1 MLLLLKE
8 KVKQFCCMYK
18 RYLYETKSDLGKAS
32 YDSFIDLQDK
42 LHQNLARRRT
52 LASIGTHDL
61 DTVKGPF
68 RYVAREPSNIS
79 FLALKQEKEMT
90 APQLMEV
97 YEKDNFMKQ
106 FVPIIKDSDKY
117 PLIVDSN
124 NIICSLPPIIN

>member
-1 MLLLLKE
+1 M
-8 KVKQFCCMYK
+8 
-18 RYLYETKSDLGKAS
+18 
-32 YDSFIDLQDK
+32 
-42 LHQNLARRRT
+42 
-52 LASIGTHDL
+52 
-61 DTVKGPF
+61 
-68 RYVAREPSNIS
+68 AREPSNIS

-124 NIICSLPPIIN
+124 NIICSLPPIINGEHSKVTDSLSGSSRSSGHHNFNLNNFRLRSKRKTYLLK